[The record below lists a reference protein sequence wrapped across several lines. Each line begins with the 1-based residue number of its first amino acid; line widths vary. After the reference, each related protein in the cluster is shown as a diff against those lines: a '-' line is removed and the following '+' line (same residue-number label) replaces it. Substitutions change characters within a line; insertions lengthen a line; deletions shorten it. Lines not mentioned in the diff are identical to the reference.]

1 MESTLTLK
9 HKRSFQPY
17 HIHGVA
23 QVEAGVDE
31 ALDSSG
37 WADAMALV
45 PAALTPADA
54 AALLARCPS
63 VQRLGAHHR
72 ELVYILCLKV
82 CPGAVDPSD
91 MVRGAA

>member
-9 HKRSFQPY
+9 HMQSFRPY
-17 HIHGVA
+17 VIHDFA

-37 WADAMALV
+37 WADAMAFV

-54 AALLARCPS
+54 AALLTRCPS
-63 VQRLGAHHR
+63 VQRLGVHHL
-72 ELVYILCLKV
+72 EFV
-82 CPGAVDPSD
+82 
-91 MVRGAA
+91 